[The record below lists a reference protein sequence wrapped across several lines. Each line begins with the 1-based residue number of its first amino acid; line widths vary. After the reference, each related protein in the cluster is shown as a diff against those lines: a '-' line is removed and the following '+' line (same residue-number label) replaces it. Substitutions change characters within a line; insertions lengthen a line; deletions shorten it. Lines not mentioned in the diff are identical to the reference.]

1 MTDSLA
7 AGRPN
12 PVSGSG
18 AGLSGSSALWVA
30 LPILVLA
37 ACFFYPLSLI
47 LGQALAGESG
57 SLSLATLHA
66 VFAAAVFRD
75 AVWHTISIALAASA
89 SCLILGFIL
98 ALILS
103 FVPFPGSTIAARLV
117 DSFISLPTFLIALAF
132 TFLYGSAGILN
143 LSLMQAFGLSLPP
156 VDFLYSAWGVILAEV
171 TVYTPFVLR
180 PLLAS
185 FSLIDAAQIEIAA
198 SLGASPWRIIR
209 QIILPAA
216 LPALAAGGSLC
227 LLLTVNE
234 FGIVLFIGAK
244 GVITLPLLVYDKA
257 IQEFDYTA
265 ACAIALVNIL
275 LSLGLYSLYRVAL
288 GRFGGRRAG
297 LV

>member
-12 PVSGSG
+12 PVSG
-18 AGLSGSSALWVA
+18 AGLSGSGALWVA